1 MKSKMRLW
9 LTVSL
14 AAIALASLGLVI
26 GPKHQSLARLNEE
39 QQTLAARVADAD
51 DGAAAIRRL
60 EEALAV
66 ARKMARQQTKPIP
79 KDSDFASFM
88 GNLSERLDELQLFDR
103 EINTGRELELDL
115 AWSMPMSVTLRGP
128 FTRVHDAIRW
138 IESLPRLVR
147 VQRLRIETDRG
158 RDEKTQ
164 LGGVRVEMTLD
175 LFFGA
180 DEETTQALAEAT
192 GEGDQ

>member
-9 LTVSL
+9 LFVAF
-14 AAIALASLGLVI
+14 AAIMVVSLGLVI
-26 GPKHQSLARLNEE
+26 GPKHRSLAQLNEE
-39 QQTLAARVADAD
+39 RQTLSARVADAD

-60 EEALAV
+60 EEALDEARSL
-66 ARKMARQQTKPIP
+66 ARKQTKPIP
-79 KDSDFASFM
+79 RDSDFASFM
-88 GNLSERLDELQLFDR
+88 GDLSGRLDDLQLFDR
-103 EINTGRELELDL
+103 EINTGREMELDL

-128 FTRVHDAIRW
+128 FTRVHDAINW

-158 RDEKTQ
+158 RDEKTRM
-164 LGGVRVEMTLD
+164 GGVRVEMTLD

-180 DEETTQALAEAT
+180 DEETTRALADAS
-192 GEGDQ
+192 GEDGR

>member
-9 LTVSL
+9 LSVSL
-14 AAIALASLGLVI
+14 AAITLASLGLII
-26 GPKHQSLARLNEE
+26 GPKHRSLARLNDERL
-39 QQTLAARVADAD
+39 TLAARVADAD

-60 EEALAV
+60 EESLAL

-79 KDSDFASFM
+79 QDSDFASFM
-88 GNLSERLDELQLFDR
+88 RNLSERLDELQLFDR

-128 FTRVHDAIRW
+128 FTRVHDAIQW
-138 IESLPRLVR
+138 IESLQRLVR

-158 RDEKTQ
+158 RDDKTQ

-180 DEETTQALAEAT
+180 DEEMTQALADAT
-192 GEGDQ
+192 GEEDQ